1 MLFLVEVS
9 VHIIIKTTQT
19 MFKSKFGEVNMAN
32 TRHRKTDDRTNNVE
46 RIRDIVKNTEEKI
59 HEAEMSMEFVDP
71 LQSKLLKEKNKRRK
85 QSIEALNEEMK
96 DEIAARKKGEV

>member
-1 MLFLVEVS
+1 
-9 VHIIIKTTQT
+9 